1 MKNRQ
6 VQILYG
12 ISGVQVL
19 GLSIM
24 AGGMEAGSVL
34 AAVGTGILVIY
45 ATGLLAKESG
55 RKKCPECGSLILK
68 KNRICPECGY
78 RYKEGIPEEKLM
90 EVMVD
95 TSDVLSQVD
104 LMSQNLDNEVLE
116 VQLLMDQISSSVLFQ
131 AVSSLDKLQKE
142 ILLLRIFYMKSFGE
156 IGEMLGLTLKQAENT
171 YYNSIRKI
179 RKIIGGGKNGI

>member
-1 MKNRQ
+1 MDVEERD
-6 VQILYG
+6 L
-12 ISGVQVL
+12 L
-19 GLSIM
+19 GQFSAYVKTAITRTRKEYLRKR
-24 AGGMEAGSVL
+24 
-34 AAVGTGILVIY
+34 TGIRSMEFPLF
-45 ATGLLAKESG
+45 ED
-55 RKKCPECGSLILK
+55 
-68 KNRICPECGY
+68 
-78 RYKEGIPEEKLM
+78 EEV
-90 EVMVD
+90 EERVD

>member
-68 KNRICPECGY
+68 KRRCQNYEKEMGY
-78 RYKEGIPEEKLM
+78 
-90 EVMVD
+90 
-95 TSDVLSQVD
+95 
-104 LMSQNLDNEVLE
+104 
-116 VQLLMDQISSSVLFQ
+116 
-131 AVSSLDKLQKE
+131 
-142 ILLLRIFYMKSFGE
+142 FG
-156 IGEMLGLTLKQAENT
+156 NC
-171 YYNSIRKI
+171 ND
-179 RKIIGGGKNGI
+179 GGGGDHRLWK

>member
-19 GLSIM
+19 GLRIM

-90 EVMVD
+90 EVISQEKEKEM
-95 TSDVLSQVD
+95 TSEEIDHD
-104 LMSQNLDNEVLE
+104 FE
-116 VQLLMDQISSSVLFQ
+116 QIESIAMEELAAYDGDIEEF
-131 AVSSLDKLQKE
+131 
-142 ILLLRIFYMKSFGE
+142 LR
-156 IGEMLGLTLKQAENT
+156 N
-171 YYNSIRKI
+171 RC
-179 RKIIGGGKNGI
+179 GGM